1 MMLFLWAA
9 SLGWLAA
16 LLLAATV
23 GIPYIARTVV
33 AAPATTHG
41 RGMALHFWIGP
52 IILMLAF
59 VHAWLPMS
67 AGVARQGLA
76 GIWLATFA
84 LLMMAW
90 QVALGLR
97 LRNAAPAQQRSRLKL
112 HFWTMCTI
120 VALVLAHIAINR
132 VP

>member
-1 MMLFLWAA
+1 MLFLWTA
-9 SLGWLAA
+9 SLGWLAV

-23 GIPYIARTVV
+23 GIPYIARIT
-33 AAPATTHG
+33 APVPNPQ
-41 RGMALHFWIGP
+41 RQGMALHFWIGP
-52 IILMLAF
+52 IVLIMAF
-59 VHAWLPMS
+59 VHAWLPMA

-84 LLMMAW
+84 LLMMVW

-97 LRNAAPAQQRSRLKL
+97 LRSAGPTQQRSRRKL
-112 HFWTMCTI
+112 HFWTMGAI
-120 VALVLAHIAINR
+120 VVLVLAHIVINR